1 MHHRVAPTI
10 KKINLLNSQQKALI
24 SRILG
29 CQIPKQYKSLKE
41 MELPPFKQILPIR
54 IRLIAMHQQ
63 SRSMQYIQPNS
74 QLKWIQIAK
83 TMITTSLD

>member
-10 KKINLLNSQQKALI
+10 KKINLLNSQQIAPM

-29 CQIPKQYKSLKE
+29 CLIPKQSKSFKE
-41 MELPPFKQILPIR
+41 RELPPFKQTLLIR
-54 IRLIAMHQQ
+54 IGLKAMRQQ

-74 QLKWIQIAK
+74 QLKWIQIVK
-83 TMITTSLD
+83 IMRTTNLD